1 MSEFVNVPEFFTSV
15 YLVDFSPS
23 LCEVARKRFARLG
36 WSNVKVICMDARKFR
51 LEDYEN
57 GPSRGGQSS
66 PAQRSRSYFEPR
78 PDHGGADLVT
88 MSYSL
93 SMIVGCTQRGRRGRA
108 TIAAAA
114 TKQQL
119 TSCSPTTTPSL
130 IRLPRFSPTMVSWV
144 SLTSTSSPR
153 WM

>member
-1 MSEFVNVPEFFTSV
+1 MSEFVNVPEFFSSV

-36 WSNVKVICMDARKFR
+36 WTNVKVVCEDARKFR

-57 GPSRGGQSS
+57 GLSGGRTSPTRSS
-66 PAQRSRSYFEPR
+66 TSYFEPR

-93 SMIVGCTQRGRRGRA
+93 SMIVRKTRGDGL
-108 TIAAAA
+108 TMSAANTFTA
-114 TKQQL
+114 
-119 TSCSPTTTPSL
+119 
-130 IRLPRFSPTMVSWV
+130 
-144 SLTSTSSPR
+144 
-153 WM
+153 